1 MASGDVVNTAARL
14 QSAAP
19 VNGILVGE
27 TTYHATRSTIEYRDA
42 PPVEAKGKSEPVP
55 VWQAIAA
62 RSRFGDDLE
71 QRRRS
76 PLVGR
81 DRELGI
87 LADALDRCRREL
99 APQLLTLI
107 GVPGIGKSR
116 LVTELFQIVYHDPD
130 LIWWRQGRSLP
141 YGEGLPYWALGEI
154 VKAQAGILETDPT
167 DAAERK
173 LRAMVADVVAD
184 VSDADWVEEHL
195 RPLVGLS
202 VSTDGGGDRRSE
214 AFAAWRQFLEAL
226 AEQRPLVLVSA
237 LLLDLDH
244 FKQIN
249 DEHGH
254 ALGDDVL
261 AALGATIQAPLRASD
276 FVGRYGGEEFVI
288 LLPDTARQEAE
299 VVAEK
304 IRVAV
309 ASISVSGV
317 TRPITASIGVAV
329 LPDDAADSVTLLR
342 NADRA
347 LYAAK
352 SNGRN
357 RIEVTKR
364 VGPTAE
370 AVR

>member
-1 MASGDVVNTAARL
+1 MKRWPS
-14 QSAAP
+14 S
-19 VNGILVGE
+19 
-27 TTYHATRSTIEYRDA
+27 
-42 PPVEAKGKSEPVP
+42 
-55 VWQAIAA
+55 A
-62 RSRFGDDLE
+62 RS
-71 QRRRS
+71 
-76 PLVGR
+76 
-81 DRELGI
+81 
-87 LADALDRCRREL
+87 C
-99 APQLLTLI
+99 
-107 GVPGIGKSR
+107 
-116 LVTELFQIVYHDPD
+116 
-130 LIWWRQGRSLP
+130 
-141 YGEGLPYWALGEI
+141 
-154 VKAQAGILETDPT
+154 
-167 DAAERK
+167 
-173 LRAMVADVVAD
+173 
-184 VSDADWVEEHL
+184 
-195 RPLVGLS
+195 
-202 VSTDGGGDRRSE
+202 
-214 AFAAWRQFLEAL
+214 
-226 AEQRPLVLVSA
+226 LVSA

-261 AALGATIQAPLRASD
+261 AALGTTIQAPLRASD

-288 LLPDTARQEAE
+288 LLPDTGRQEAE

-317 TRPITASIGVAV
+317 PRPITASIGVAV